1 MKLLNTLAAALSLAL
16 LLNSTPAAA
25 SDYPPDYPVCNVNDT
40 KTVGPFEVIRHTSK
54 LPGRFATLTV
64 SYRGYLRT
72 KYRDDQI
79 SIFVKLNGQY
89 ATIPASAG
97 TNSDAYIYLNAGPRN
112 CTKCMRYMNTP
123 LCNAHFAAGG
133 QEGVWVCEQPSALE
147 NNIFLY
153 GWDQYGNENAWDIYV
168 AATANGEWDSNSG
181 ANFYARLP
189 ARTSCW

>member
-1 MKLLNTLAAALSLAL
+1 MKFLTTLAAALALAL
-16 LLNSTPAAA
+16 LLNSPQAEA
-25 SDYPPDYPVCNVNDT
+25 SDYPPDYPVCNVNDSKVT
-40 KTVGPFEVIRHTSK
+40 GPFEVIRHTSK

-79 SIFVKLNGQY
+79 SIFVKLNNQY
-89 ATIPASAG
+89 TTLRASAG
-97 TNSDAYIYLNAGPRN
+97 TNADAYIYLNAGPRN

-133 QEGVWVCEQPSALE
+133 QEGVWVCEQPSAVE
-147 NNIFLY
+147 NSIFLY
-153 GWDQYGNENAWDIYV
+153 GWDQYGNENAWDLYV
-168 AATANGEWDSNSG
+168 AATANGEWDSNTG